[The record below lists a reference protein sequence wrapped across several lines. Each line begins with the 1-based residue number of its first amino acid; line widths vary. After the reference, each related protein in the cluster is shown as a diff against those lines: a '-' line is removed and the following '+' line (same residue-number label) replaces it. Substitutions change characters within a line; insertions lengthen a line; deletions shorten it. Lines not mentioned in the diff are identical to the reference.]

1 MLTKSKHLQAEY
13 KDNERSRNIQRVWAK
28 EIGEVYDGEEN
39 MKANMIDASKYLKV
53 EEGLKV
59 VHF

>member
-1 MLTKSKHLQAEY
+1 MRDLEI
-13 KDNERSRNIQRVWAK
+13 IQRVWAK

>member
-1 MLTKSKHLQAEY
+1 MRDLEI
-13 KDNERSRNIQRVWAK
+13 IQRVWAK

-39 MKANMIDASKYLKV
+39 MKANMIDDSKYLKV